1 MNIKSWSNLIYKY
14 YFERELGDRV
24 ILHISMQDL
33 IDFAKDFDVEIANGR
48 GATSFDDTFIRN
60 DFVRKFWYTTDGNKD
75 LKDLQKKI
83 NHIANLAINE
93 EDYVVLLSIVALL
106 IMPICENDELE
117 LHGRDYYGHLYK
129 FLISNGFVKGK
140 QEDTD
145 KWSRSFLGTIHLD
158 KIWLCI
164 DNWAKDNN
172 LNYKSNLVISDNG
185 ATQYALSLM
194 KESLLSPSKIQRFG
208 ILFDKAGLVPRAN
221 IDDTRLLSAFS
232 NYYAQIGIPLSKYKT
247 LTGTDNKEYLSSV
260 LHSEYQRW
268 DGTTKIKERD
278 RKTGRT
284 RIESGNTCYPLL
296 LSMGYDVLTDE
307 MNFALHLY
315 CSDIEDIEDLNFK
328 TESTNTPLPPVYI
341 KNDGYASR
349 PFPIKDDEIS
359 SIFKNREG
367 TYGIYEVNERTMKGR
382 FVVTDYYLLKQ
393 YKNKYIST
401 NEFVKGEFYFAVIR
415 NEALDKFQ
423 SWILSNNAKLISNN
437 ILGGFYSAFRIQ
449 HAIEESEQGNSL
461 RFKKEIKC
469 RSVNNLE
476 IKSEADSEVVLL
488 SKLLPAQFEIT
499 GIDISQDKI
508 YAVSV
513 NTLHRNSS
521 ELAYDHEKNL
531 WVLKVFTNLFQ
542 LGKDF
547 QLYCNESP
555 IPYGKTYRFSDFIL
569 PNTFKELSL
578 DKLGMMS
585 EEKFSVGLQ
594 LPNNIINNNLINWAF
609 LSLQMKQAPAKAI
622 SPTKYQERDFLLY
635 AITSASYETDKWI
648 ITTEWLKSIRDRL
661 MQDVDD
667 GESAPKSDKYALQ
680 NALADYF
687 RMGYINY
694 AYTER
699 GLRLVAN
706 RPTLVLLTP
715 DFEKIVSPGLNGKK
729 MYSFKCT
736 DNQFKC
742 LLTGG
747 RTIALIR
754 EIEKQ
759 QKALG
764 LSVEFVESTD
774 ILMPQTVYIYAQSR
788 NSFKQLA
795 ERCNLLYQDNLYSN
809 ALIEALPS
817 VDDYK
822 EMQKVN
828 GYEQDLFLVKH
839 FRSIDYKKMSDLY
852 PDRVAKGRCL
862 TNAEIDKEE
871 YDKNNDVVVF
881 FPGTRDETCVLIDN
895 GRMIEIDKYW
905 GHFIG
910 MRLQNAQVLQYDED
924 KELII
929 LPQQI
934 RLPLLYARALTLIT
948 GKTPSATFGSR
959 AYNVVGQNPLIKACK
974 PETIL
979 RKLGQK

>member
-1 MNIKSWSNLIYKY
+1 MDIKAWSNLIYKF
-14 YFERELGDRV
+14 YFERNLSDRF

-33 IDFAKDFDVEIANGR
+33 IDFAKDENAEIAKGKY
-48 GATSFDDTFIRN
+48 ATCFDDSFIRN
-60 DFVRKFWYTTDGNKD
+60 DFVHKFWNNIDGNRS
-75 LKDLQKKI
+75 LNELQIKI
-83 NHIANLAINE
+83 NQIADQAIRE
-93 EDYVVLLSIVALL
+93 KDIVILLSIVALL

-117 LHGRDYYGHLYK
+117 LHGREYYGHLFQ
-129 FLISNGFVKGK
+129 FLIANDFVTGRKEDVSN
-140 QEDTD
+140 
-145 KWSRSFLGTIHLD
+145 WNRSFLGAIGLD
-158 KIWLCI
+158 RIWNNI
-164 DNWAKDNN
+164 DKWAKDNG
-172 LNYKSNLVISDNG
+172 LNYRSSLAVSDNG
-185 ATQYALSLM
+185 AVQYVLSLM

-208 ILFDKAGLVPRAN
+208 IIFDKAGLVPRAN

-247 LTGTDNKEYLSSV
+247 LTATDNKEYLTSV
-260 LHSEYQRW
+260 LHSEYLRW

-315 CSDIEDIEDLNFK
+315 CSNIEDIDDLNFK
-328 TESTNTPLPPVYI
+328 TESTNLPLPPVYI

-349 PFPIKDDEIS
+349 PFPIKEDEIS

-415 NEALDKFQ
+415 NEAIDKFQ
-423 SWILSNNAKLISNN
+423 SWILSNNAKLISNDT
-437 ILGGFYSAFRIQ
+437 LGGFYSVFRIE

-569 PNTFKELSL
+569 PQIFKELSL
-578 DKLGMMS
+578 DKWGMMS
-585 EEKFSVGLQ
+585 NDKFSIGLQ
-594 LPNNIINNNLINWAF
+594 LPDKIINSNLVNWTF
-609 LSLQMKQAPAKAI
+609 LSFQMKQAHAKTI
-622 SPTKYQERDFLLY
+622 SPTKYKERDFLLY

-648 ITTEWLKSIRDRL
+648 ITTEWLKSIKDRL
-661 MQDVDD
+661 MQEVDD
-667 GESAPKSDKYALQ
+667 GESSPKSDKYALP

-694 AYTER
+694 TYAER
-699 GLRLVAN
+699 GLRVVAN

-715 DFEKIVSPGLNGKK
+715 DYDKIVSPGLNGKK
-729 MYSFKCT
+729 MNSFKCT

-747 RTIALIR
+747 RTIALI
-754 EIEKQ
+754 EDIEKQ

-764 LSVEFVESTD
+764 ISIEFVESTD

-788 NSFKQLA
+788 SSFKQLA
-795 ERCNLLYQDNLYSN
+795 ERCHLLYQDNIYSN
-809 ALIEALPS
+809 ALLEALPS

-828 GYEQDLFLVKH
+828 GNEQDFFLVKH
-839 FRSIDYKKMSDLY
+839 FRSIDYKKMSELY
-852 PDRVAKGRCL
+852 PDRVSKGRCL

-895 GRMIEIDKYW
+895 GRMIEMDKYW

-910 MRLQNAQVLQYDED
+910 MRMQDAKVLQYDED

-959 AYNVVGQNPLIKACK
+959 AYNVIGQNPLIKACK

-979 RKLGQK
+979 RKLGQE